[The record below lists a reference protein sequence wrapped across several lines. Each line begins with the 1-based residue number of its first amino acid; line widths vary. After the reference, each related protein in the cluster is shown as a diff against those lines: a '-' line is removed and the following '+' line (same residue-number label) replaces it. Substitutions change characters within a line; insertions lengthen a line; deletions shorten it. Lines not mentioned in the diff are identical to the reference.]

1 MQAEWKL
8 CPYCRTPVPEVST
21 AAAPTPQA
29 AGRPLRSAP
38 SADAARRSYR
48 VLVVDDHV
56 DMRNLA
62 KVCLE
67 LSGLPLIVDTACDGY
82 EALRKTEQEPPDVI
96 VLDLTMP
103 GLDGFQVCEQLR
115 ASIRTAFIPI
125 MMLTARDDAAS
136 RVKGFLVGTDDYV
149 MKPFARDE
157 LVARLRRLLERTY
170 GITIPRRHTASEA
183 PALPSGIPHESV
195 LQ

>member
-1 MQAEWKL
+1 MKILVVEDDSDILQL
-8 CPYCRTPVPEVST
+8 LMYT
-21 AAAPTPQA
+21 
-29 AGRPLRSAP
+29 LRSA
-38 SADAARRSYR
+38 SYD
-48 VLVVDDHV
+48 VIG
-56 DMRNLA
+56 
-62 KVCLE
+62 
-67 LSGLPLIVDTACDGY
+67 SQDGC
-82 EALRKTEQEPPDVI
+82 EALNAVRLHNPDVI

-170 GITIPRRHTASEA
+170 GITMPRRHTPSEA
-183 PALPSGIPHESV
+183 PALPSGMPHESV